1 MKIKFELEPDISEA
15 VTPIGIANALTKCPQ
30 LDVYDIDE
38 IAMYLRV
45 YVDSALRIKPCYGE
59 VCDDSE
65 WAANTWE
72 V

>member
-1 MKIKFELEPDISEA
+1 MNIKFEFELDFNER

-45 YVDSALRIKPCYGE
+45 YVDSALRIKPCYEE
-59 VCDDSE
+59 VRENSG
-65 WAANTWE
+65 WA